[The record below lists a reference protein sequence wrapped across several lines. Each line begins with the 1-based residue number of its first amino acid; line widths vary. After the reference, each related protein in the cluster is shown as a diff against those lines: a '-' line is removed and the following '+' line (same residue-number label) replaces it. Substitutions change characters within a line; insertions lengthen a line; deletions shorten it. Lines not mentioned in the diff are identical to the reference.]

1 MTSSTSTSTQQPT
14 GNDPSLE
21 LIAQFYA
28 GPSFREAA
36 TATLRQALNEHY
48 PNLNIDPG
56 STLMGSPTWTL
67 VGDELVA
74 GPPDYHALSDLLA
87 RQAVLAVPAQCIE
100 GEHFLTRQP
109 VTDPPVH
116 LPVRMTD
123 IAKIL
128 NTRAPV
134 MLSVF
139 QEYLVDYWNESNTLG
154 PRWQELSS
162 TLRNGWNVQN
172 VEGWDETDHAMA
184 RRLFRLPE
192 RATRQVDDP
201 YTSTASIVE
210 VQQLHGE
217 SAQGFTALMFAV
229 LSGQVQGRPVILSY
243 SLLKGYE
250 KFDSL
255 QQLGQS
261 LADHV
266 GPQAQLSGLQWRLY
280 EPDGHFF
287 DYLACTF
294 IAQQVDAVGAMDFS
308 DLRQGSPS
316 RINSAL
322 NSTPGAD
329 DAAAQKGPGLEWYR
343 DALPDWLSAGSTAD
357 LNNYARHLKDLAA
370 LNSQHAGQSY
380 LDGIPG
386 IEEYALAQLRQ
397 QVLID
402 HPDAQHLP
410 LDKVVVRVQSVV
422 TWGTFIVP
430 GATETTTFTLVELA
444 LQNLIALP
452 LGTKTVQLPNGA
464 QLPAWL
470 TVDYVEQLIQ
480 EVDIGKNYPELI
492 KAQLVDIRQE
502 ATRRRNLYTEQVR
515 IQLPLMALQSKLRQ
529 QNGIDEQGY
538 RYIAALMNAEAHE
551 RKVDNQTIVM
561 RPLAFAPKRRTDG
574 TYDTVENMYVI
585 GPQSLTAGPCLLYRP
600 LFDPPLVQYA
610 SPANL
615 IYAIAQSE
623 SLRSSVLAW
632 LPDAVREDYANY
644 VFPGD
649 LPSPWAVAEYL
660 VEPDKLWTLSGPM
673 TLANTVLDGDLL
685 GTLFNANAQA
695 LIALA
700 DRTSVSNAE
709 SRWATFK
716 QAGWTLLN
724 AVLPFLSPTLGT
736 AAWIW
741 QILDQLKQLAEAEQQ
756 HDTAT
761 QQATLT
767 DVLLNLGLAIT
778 LHIATRHSRT
788 GPTLAARRGPEAEP
802 PVKKLVIQQV
812 LATPA
817 SDPLTERGS
826 PLNILG
832 AVNRLPEKLGTVLDR
847 FKVDKPSDLNA
858 PITEAGT
865 YQHLYRS
872 GQHYYVPV
880 GARWFQVSAQPDEP
894 VHIIDPKQPERSGPM
909 LVHNAAGQWFIDTR
923 LRLRGGGPKRAI
935 KRASLEAAVRAK
947 QLRDKLQAFE
957 KAKKTAQVELQQAH
971 TAMTDAPG
979 TSTEAKRQLY
989 LQKLASQRADY
1000 ETALQQLKELN
1011 VFDPLP
1017 DYQPR
1022 AMAYLKAQLDLS
1034 EASISETQRS
1044 FTPVFRRVLDQIE
1057 QQAHAPQERH
1067 IEDARTLTEMNR
1079 DMIERLDYVQSR
1091 FEQLRQ
1097 LPSEGLRQIQE
1108 RKKRL
1113 PAYNSSD
1120 LRAMQVTMARNLCM
1134 REASLSSAPDAWEAL
1149 DQIVNAADIAI
1160 QALRDTLHE
1169 RSETRLDERIE
1180 ALGSLIE
1187 QFAVIDERLEDLPQ
1201 DFADAIIPEQLAS
1214 LRSKIRQYSQDTQ
1227 VQLALLHL
1235 DRDALRSRPTPPPT
1249 PPKPKMKF
1257 IHTRYNGVLIG
1268 EPRLTPVGLETG
1280 LVDIKSPIT
1289 QQVIATYH
1297 QKGQDVYVQR
1307 ISTPTPTLPA
1317 VPDIQVALDKAK
1329 GFLDDLHSFKTR
1341 ADEQAAK
1348 PTRTA
1353 MGIEYLYHQH
1363 ALRLEETDQAIEH
1376 GLASASLTA
1385 DQHRAAAILSR
1396 KLKEATAELYQEATQ
1411 HMLRMIREK
1420 PPTIAG
1426 VDWLLQRHK
1435 VTLKKTMSRR
1445 RLKSARPDY
1454 LDEYTVADR
1463 TTHEV
1468 LWYAHFHYST
1478 SWTPA
1483 KAFISARLKTPA
1495 ERRLGLAADTVN
1507 GLNAQ
1512 QRLDYYRSEINL
1524 EQARRL
1530 FFNL

>member
-1 MTSSTSTSTQQPT
+1 MTSSTSTSAQQPT
-14 GNDPSLE
+14 SNDPSLE

-87 RQAVLAVPAQCIE
+87 RQAVLAVPALCIE

-139 QEYLVDYWNESNTLG
+139 QDYLVDYWNESTLQG

-162 TLRNGWNVQN
+162 TLRNGWNVQG
-172 VEGWDETDHAMA
+172 VEGWNETDHAMA

-192 RATRQVDDP
+192 RTTRQTNDP
-201 YTSTASIVE
+201 YATKASIVE
-210 VQQLHGE
+210 VQQTRDG
-217 SAQGFTALMFAV
+217 SPKFAPLMFAV
-229 LSGQVQGRPVILSY
+229 LSGQHQGRMIILSY

-255 QQLGQS
+255 EQLGQS
-261 LADHV
+261 LPEHL
-266 GPQAQLSGLQWRLY
+266 GPQADPSSLQWRLY

-294 IAQQVDAVGAMDFS
+294 IAQQVDAVGAIDFS

-343 DALPDWLSAGSTAD
+343 DALPDWLSAGSTGD

-370 LNSQHAGQSY
+370 LDSQHAGESY

-386 IEEYALAQLRQ
+386 IEEYALAQLKQ

-464 QLPAWL
+464 PLPAWL

-574 TYDTVENMYVI
+574 AYDTVENMYVI

-610 SPANL
+610 SHANL

-623 SLRSSVLAW
+623 TLRSSVLAW

-644 VFPGD
+644 VFPRN

-673 TLANTVLDGDLL
+673 TLANTVLNGDIL

-709 SRWATFK
+709 SRWATLK

-741 QILDQLKQLAEAEQQ
+741 QILDQLKQFVEAEQQ

-767 DVLLNLGLAIT
+767 DVLLNLGLAII

-788 GPTLAARRGPEAEP
+788 GPAPAERHEAEP
-802 PVKKLVIQQV
+802 TIKKLIVKQVIAPPSSEQ
-812 LATPA
+812 AT
-817 SDPLTERGS
+817 DRVS
-826 PLNILG
+826 PLNIVG
-832 AVNRLPEKLGTVLDR
+832 AVNRLPGKLGSVLDT
-847 FKVDKPSDLNA
+847 FKVDKPTGLGD
-858 PITEAGT
+858 PITETGT

-880 GARWFQVSAQPDEP
+880 GTRWFEVSAEPDEP
-894 VHIIDPKQPERSGPM
+894 VHIIDPKLPERSGPI
-909 LVHNAAGQWFIDTR
+909 LLHNAAGQWFTDTR

-935 KRASLEAAVRAK
+935 KRASLEAAERAK

-1017 DYQPR
+1017 DYQTR

-1057 QQAHAPQERH
+1057 RQAQAPHERH
-1067 IEDARTLTEMNR
+1067 VEDARVLTEMNR

-1091 FEQLRQ
+1091 FEELRQ

-1113 PAYNSSD
+1113 PAYTSSD
-1120 LRAMQVTMARNLCM
+1120 LRALQVTMTRNLCM
-1134 REASLSSAPDAWEAL
+1134 TEASLSSAPDAWEAL
-1149 DQIVNAADIAI
+1149 DQIVNTADIAI

-1187 QFAVIDERLEDLPQ
+1187 QFAVIEERIEDLPQ
-1201 DFADAIIPEQLAS
+1201 DFSDAIIPEQLEK
-1214 LRSKIRQYSQDTQ
+1214 LRATIRRYAHDTQ
-1227 VQLALLHL
+1227 VQLTLLHL
-1235 DRDALRSRPTPPPT
+1235 DRDALRRRPTPPPT

-1268 EPRLTPVGLETG
+1268 EPRLTSVGLETG

-1307 ISTPTPTLPA
+1307 ISTPTPTPPA

-1329 GFLDDLHSFKTR
+1329 WFLDDLHSFKTR

-1411 HMLRMIREK
+1411 HMQRMIREQA
-1420 PPTIAG
+1420 PTVAG
-1426 VDWLLQRHK
+1426 VEWLLQRHK

-1445 RLKSARPDY
+1445 RLKSAKPDY
-1454 LDEYTVADR
+1454 LDEYTIADR
-1463 TTHEV
+1463 TSHEV

-1495 ERRLGLAADTVN
+1495 ERRLGLAADTLN